1 MLKISNFKKGD
12 VITVKL
18 STGEEVV
25 TRFDT
30 DTGTELKVIKPT
42 VLTLNPQDGQAMLIP
57 WIMSIDTSS
66 SDPVIINKS
75 QIVAVCKPESR
86 LSDGYLQSTTG
97 ITKPTM
103 SENGLLI

>member
-30 DTGTELKVIKPT
+30 DTGTELNVIKPT

-66 SDPVIINKS
+66 SDPVS
-75 QIVAVCKPESR
+75 YTH
-86 LSDGYLQSTTG
+86 LTL
-97 ITKPTM
+97 PTIY
-103 SENGLLI
+103 SV